1 MSSYDLNQVIKMW
14 EQEKL
19 VAEQAIGQILL
30 HLQALSVR
38 IGLLEKRLEQI
49 RQESRGN
56 SSR

>member
-19 VAEQAIGQILL
+19 IAEQAIGQILL

-49 RQESRGN
+49 RQENRGN